1 VTYRFIR
8 YPFFSSR
15 LQTVLNAAVRPIS
28 VRKSEHITLVL
39 RELPV
44 CSGENSIS
52 GCVFWRFAAFM
63 AQRRRRR
70 TLLAVQS
77 TPCRPCQRS
86 SSSSFFISPHCS
98 TSQMRPIATVV
109 LTYSYPFSALTL
121 LVGHQERHPAC
132 KKTEWWSA
140 GVHGYL
146 PGVRCR
152 LAYGPADATATHCL
166 LLQ

>member
-52 GCVFWRFAAFM
+52 GCVFWRFAAFT

-132 KKTEWWSA
+132 KKLSG
-140 GVHGYL
+140 GV
-146 PGVRCR
+146 
-152 LAYGPADATATHCL
+152 LAYMVICL
-166 LLQ
+166 E